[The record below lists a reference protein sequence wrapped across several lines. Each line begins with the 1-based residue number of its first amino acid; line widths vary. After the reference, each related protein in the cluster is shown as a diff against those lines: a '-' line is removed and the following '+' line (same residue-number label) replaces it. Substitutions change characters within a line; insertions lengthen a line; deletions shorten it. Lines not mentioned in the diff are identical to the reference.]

1 MKTYAQMSL
10 PLRIVHTLPL
20 LERTCGRQ
28 PRQLA
33 QQKTLDED
41 GGKTLNRGNP
51 IRVTAAG

>member
-1 MKTYAQMSL
+1 MKTYAQMRL

>member
-10 PLRIVHTLPL
+10 PLRIVHTLLL

-28 PRQLA
+28 PHQVA
-33 QQKTLDED
+33 QQKTRDED
-41 GGKTLNRGNP
+41 GGKTLNRENP